1 MQCELIKQIPNFIEL
16 IHLFLPIMKRFVIL
30 LLLISS
36 FSTVLNAQRK
46 MQELDEEEA
55 KKEQELKKY
64 ESNKKGFDKDKL
76 SLGGNV
82 GASFA
87 NGGMFI
93 MLQPMV
99 GYYVLPKTM
108 AGVGATYIYQSY
120 TVNTATGTKKY
131 SSNIYGPI
139 LFARQQLLPSLFLH
153 GEYQPINYS
162 RFNSIANKEE
172 RHWVNQLF
180 VGGGYGGR
188 SGGFIFVLYD
198 VLWDQ
203 NTSIYGSPWA
213 IRMGFML

>member
-1 MQCELIKQIPNFIEL
+1 MPNFIEL
-16 IHLFLPIMKRFVIL
+16 IHLFLPNMKRFVIL
-30 LLLISS
+30 ILLISS

-46 MQELDEEEA
+46 MQELDEDEA

-76 SLGGNV
+76 SFGGNV
-82 GASFA
+82 GASFY

-120 TVNTATGTKKY
+120 TYMGKQY
-131 SSNIYGPI
+131 SSNTYGPI
-139 LFARQQLLPSLFLH
+139 LFARQQLLPSVFLH
-153 GEYQPINYS
+153 GEYQPINYEIY
-162 RFNSIANKEE
+162 NPLAGKEE
-172 RHWVNQLF
+172 RLWLNQLF

-188 SGGFIFVLYD
+188 TGAFIFVLYD

-203 NTSIYGSPWA
+203 NSIYASPWV

>member
-1 MQCELIKQIPNFIEL
+1 MQCELIKQILNFIEL

-76 SLGGNV
+76 SFGGNV

-120 TVNTATGTKKY
+120 TYMGKKY
-131 SSNIYGPI
+131 SSNTYGPI
-139 LFARQQLLPSLFLH
+139 LFARQQLLPSVFLH
-153 GEYQPINYS
+153 GEYQPINYEIY
-162 RFNSIANKEE
+162 NPLAGKEE

-213 IRMGFML
+213 IRMWLML